1 MTDLAILLKLRFSNF
16 LRLNEL
22 KHGGD
27 KKLKNRIIGSI
38 VAYVFVA
45 LMLEFYLVALCVS
58 LAAIGSATLIL
69 PTVYAI

>member
-45 LMLEFYLVALCVS
+45 LMLEFYLVALAF
-58 LAAIGSATLIL
+58 LLRR
-69 PTVYAI
+69 